1 MRMAT
6 PRLSQSYDRGTTDV
20 PLIEQTIGDFF
31 DAMPARQP
39 ERDALV
45 SAHQKRRYSYASLA
59 AESARPASA
68 LLKSGLA
75 PGERVGLPWNHNAE
89 RVRMQLAT
97 AKAGRSL
104 V

>member
-31 DAMPARQP
+31 DAMAARQP

-59 AESARPASA
+59 AESARLASA

-75 PGERVGLPWNHNAE
+75 PGERVGIWSHNNVEWVLMQRSEE
-89 RVRMQLAT
+89 RRVG
-97 AKAGRSL
+97 KEC
-104 V
+104 